1 MPGQVET
8 AMIDKATG
16 PVTLDQIVTRVR
28 GLATLPDVYLRIKRI
43 LDDSTSSLADVAEA
57 LQTDPAM
64 TARLMRVANSAFYGR
79 PGGISTVARAVT
91 LLGSQQV
98 HDLVLATAVIQ
109 SFDRLVPDPIRPH
122 DFWRGSILAAATAKL
137 LAEHCG
143 FLDSERLLVA
153 GLLAQVG
160 QLALM
165 EQLPVQM
172 GSLAYLASQSARRPC
187 ELQRDTLGFDYA
199 DVGAA
204 LFEAWQLPDTLVE
217 PIRHHTRPAL
227 ADDFALESAIVH
239 LAVESAN
246 AEIVGTLPEFL
257 LQHLDER
264 AWRQA
269 NLSAELFEQMRSEAR
284 EVARGLTA
292 AMLDQAA

>member
-1 MPGQVET
+1 
-8 AMIDKATG
+8 MIDKATG
-16 PVTLDQIVTRVR
+16 PATLDQIVTRVR

-43 LDDSTSSLADVAEA
+43 LDDPTSSLTDVAEA

-64 TARLMRVANSAFYGR
+64 AARLLRVANSAFYGR
-79 PGGISTVARAVT
+79 PGGIATLARAVT

-98 HDLVLATAVIQ
+98 HDLVLASAVIQ
-109 SFDRLVPDPIRPH
+109 SFDRLVPDPLRPR

-143 FLDSERLLVA
+143 FLDAERLLVA

-160 QLALM
+160 QLVLM

-187 ELQRDTLGFDYA
+187 ELQRETLGFDYA

-204 LFEAWQLPDTLVE
+204 LFEAWQLPESLVE

-227 ADDFALESAIVH
+227 AEDFALESAIVH
-239 LAVESAN
+239 IAVETAD
-246 AEIVGTLPEFL
+246 AEISGTLPEFL
-257 LQHLDER
+257 LQRLDDG
-264 AWRQA
+264 AWRQTG
-269 NLSAELFEQMRSEAR
+269 LSTELLEQMRDDAR
-284 EVARGLTA
+284 ELARGLSS

>member
-1 MPGQVET
+1 
-8 AMIDKATG
+8 MIDKATG

-43 LDDSTSSLADVAEA
+43 LDDPTSSLADVAEA

-79 PGGISTVARAVT
+79 PGGIATIARAVT

-98 HDLVLATAVIQ
+98 HDLVLASAVIQ
-109 SFDRLVPDPIRPH
+109 SFDRLVPGPLRPQ

-143 FLDSERLLVA
+143 FLDAERLLVA

-160 QLALM
+160 QLALL

-187 ELQRDTLGFDYA
+187 ELQRQHLGFDYA
-199 DVGAA
+199 DVSAA
-204 LFEAWQLPDTLVE
+204 LFEAWQLPDSLVQ

-227 ADDFALESAIVH
+227 AKDFALESAILH
-239 LAVESAN
+239 LAVEAAN
-246 AEIVGTLPEFL
+246 AEIAGTLPEFL
-257 LQHLDER
+257 LQHLDDQ
-264 AWRQA
+264 AWRRTG
-269 NLSAELFEQMRSEAR
+269 LSTELLERIRSEAG
-284 EVARGLTA
+284 ELARSLSS
-292 AMLDQAA
+292 AMLDRAA